1 MHIPC
6 RGINIGLDSRSGD
19 IPFISHAHS
28 DHTSGLK
35 RQPKV
40 IATPETIELAGMKAE
55 IVMPEGI
62 SMLQAGHMLGARQL
76 AMECDGERTVYT
88 GDIAL
93 KPNIFGWKAE
103 IPKCD
108 RLIMEATYG
117 NPDYIFPPLDDVYK
131 EIWDWVKENDSSNLV
146 IGCYALGKTQEMIGI
161 LNEAGITPIITERA
175 EQFTSIYEK
184 HGVKLDRIAVGTEET
199 EEAMSRRFVAIVPM
213 NKAKIY
219 FASRLEQAFERKTLC
234 AVATGWA
241 LHYRFNTDAS
251 FPLSDHADFDDL
263 VQYIEQSGAKKVEF
277 FCGDGSRVLAALKDG
292 STVRC

>member
-1 MHIPC
+1 
-6 RGINIGLDSRSGD
+6 
-19 IPFISHAHS
+19 
-28 DHTSGLK
+28 
-35 RQPKV
+35 
-40 IATPETIELAGMKAE
+40 MKAE
-55 IVMPEGI
+55 ILQPEGT

-76 AMECDGERTVYT
+76 AMDCDGEKVVYT

-103 IPKCD
+103 IPSCD

-117 NPDYIFPPLDDVYK
+117 DPDYIFPPLEDVYK
-131 EIWDWVKENDSSNLV
+131 EIWDWVKGNDSSNLI

-161 LNEAGITPIITERA
+161 LNEVGIAPVITERA
-175 EQFTSIYEK
+175 ERFTSIYVR
-184 HGVKLDRIAVGTEET
+184 HGVKLDRVVVGTDEA
-199 EEAMSRRFVAIVPM
+199 EEAMSRRFVSIVPM
-213 NKAKIY
+213 NKAKLY

-263 VQYIEQSGAKKVEF
+263 LHYIEQSGAKDIEF
-277 FCGDGSRVLAALKDG
+277 FCGDGSRLLSALESSSPG
-292 STVRC
+292 